1 MTDLEEPGTT
11 HTAIVTPSSVDA
23 SKASVTRRK
32 VLMAFA
38 ELADHPVT
46 LPVSMSPSDNTM
58 FRALDHQP
66 DHNALEQ
73 DILDWWEEHS
83 TFDKL
88 RQKNEN
94 GEPFSFI
101 DGPVTA
107 NKTLGVHTAW
117 GRTLKDVIQRYQA
130 ARGLDLRYQN
140 GFDCQGLW
148 IEVGVEKE
156 LGLNSKKEIE
166 EFGLEEFARRCREKV
181 AWSVGE
187 LRRGSRRLGMWM
199 DWDHDYLTFSDNNI
213 DYIWRFLAT
222 LHERGWLYLGH
233 RSTEWCPRCGTSIS
247 QHEITGQ
254 SGVYQEKV
262 DPSLFVRLPLL
273 DRPGESLVIWTT
285 TPWTL
290 PANVSAAVHPD
301 HDYGKRPNGD
311 WVAVQRYPDDEFTE
325 TKPGRELVGWRFKA
339 PFEDLEAGA
348 GVEHEVIPW
357 DDVTMEQGT
366 GVVHIAPGAGSED
379 FELAGIHDLPV
390 LTPVDGAGKF
400 YPGYGWL
407 AGMSTVEAQQPIIDA
422 LEEKGALVE
431 AGEYVHSYPH
441 CWRCD
446 TPLIFRVAD
455 DWYISVDEIRQPLK
469 DANSSVSWTPA
480 YMGKLMDDWL
490 NNMGDWNISRRRYY
504 GLPLPFYICECGELT
519 VIGSKAELEE
529 KATAGFDQ
537 LEELRRPW
545 IDRVTIRCDKCGN
558 EELSRVEEVGDVWL
572 DAGIVP
578 FSTLGWHSDEW
589 VKEGNANGA
598 ARGLTKADLPD
609 HAYWEKWFPAHWV
622 SEMREQV
629 RLWFYS
635 QLFMSVALV
644 GQSPFRSVLGY
655 EKMLAE
661 DGREMHGSW
670 GNLIGA
676 EEAFERMGADVM
688 RWMFCGHPP
697 DRNLLFGYD
706 GAHEVR
712 RRLLTLWN
720 SARFL
725 IDYGN
730 IEGFVPTYSD
740 LEGGLGTLELTT
752 TDRWLM
758 ARAGEV
764 IGDTANGFDRHRT
777 DEVIVSFEAYLDDL
791 SNWYIRRSRR
801 RFYDFDEAAFRTL
814 WVGLV
819 TALRIISPV
828 MPFLTEHLWS
838 NLVSGPIPEAPE
850 SVHLAGW
857 PDQPGEVDD
866 ELLAEMAAVR
876 RVVEAGRRARMEAN
890 IKLRQPL
897 RRVIIRGAD
906 LAARHAT
913 EIREELR
920 VKEISFDEET
930 TVEVTVKP
938 NFPVAGPRLGPK
950 IKDVAAALSRGEFEE
965 LDHGRVAV
973 AGETLSADEV
983 QRTEKVVLEDWVV
996 AHDGNVSVAI
1006 DPTLD
1011 AELILEG
1018 RALELIR
1025 ALNEQRKQEDLAL
1038 TDRIS
1043 LRLPPEHAD
1052 LVSTYEDWIASEVL
1066 ATSIEVD
1073 ENLDSP
1079 ALVRDN

>member
-1 MTDLEEPGTT
+1 MAPRSSN
-11 HTAIVTPSSVDA
+11 VFTP
-23 SKASVTRRK
+23 
-32 VLMAFA
+32 
-38 ELADHPVT
+38 LA
-46 LPVSMSPSDNTM
+46 N
-58 FRALDHQP
+58 QP
-66 DHNALEQ
+66 DHDALELA
-73 DILDWWEEHS
+73 ILDWWEESS
-83 TFDKL
+83 TFEKL
-88 RQKNEN
+88 RKKNA
-94 GEPFSFI
+94 GAEPFSFV

-117 GRTLKDVIQRYQA
+117 GRTLKDVIQRYHA
-130 ARGLDLRYQN
+130 STGRDLRYQN
-140 GFDCQGLW
+140 GWDCQGLW

-181 AWSVGE
+181 AWSVNE
-187 LRRGSRRLGMWM
+187 LRNGSRRLGMWM
-199 DWDHDYLTFSDNNI
+199 DWENDYLTFSDNNI
-213 DYIWRFLAT
+213 EYIWRFLAT
-222 LHERGWLYLGH
+222 LHQRGWLYLGH

-254 SGVYQEKV
+254 SGVYQEKA
-262 DPSLFVRLPLL
+262 DPSLSVRFPLL
-273 DRPGESLVIWTT
+273 DRPDEGLVIWTT

-301 HDYGKRPNGD
+301 YEYGKRANGD
-311 WVAVQRYPDDEFTE
+311 WVAVERFPDDHFDERS
-325 TKPGRELVGWRFKA
+325 PGSELVGWRYRA
-339 PFEDLEAGA
+339 PFDDLDAGKD
-348 GVEHEVIPW
+348 VEHRVIPW

-366 GVVHIAPGAGSED
+366 GVVHIAPGAGTED
-379 FELAGIHDLPV
+379 FELAGVHDLPV
-390 LTPVDGAGKF
+390 LTPVDGAGRF
-400 YPGYGWL
+400 YPEYGWL
-407 AGMSTVEAQQPIIDA
+407 AGLSTTEAKQPIIDD
-422 LEEKGALVE
+422 LVSKGLLVE
-431 AGEYVHSYPH
+431 AGEYIHSYPH

-455 DWYISVDEIRQPLK
+455 DWYISVDDIRQPLK
-469 DANSSVSWTPA
+469 DANAGVNWTPS

-504 GLPLPFYICECGELT
+504 GLPLPFYRCDCGELT
-519 VIGSKAELEE
+519 VIGSKSELKE

-545 IDRVTIRCDKCGN
+545 VDRVTIRCDACGN
-558 EELSRVEEVGDVWL
+558 EQLTRVEEVGDVWL

-578 FSTLGWHSDEW
+578 FSTLGWQNDEW
-589 VKEGNANGA
+589 VTGGNATGA
-598 ARGLTKADLPD
+598 ARGLTTADLPD
-609 HAYWEKWFPAHWV
+609 HAYWEKWFPADWV

-644 GQSPFRSVLGY
+644 GEAPFRTVLGY

-670 GNLIGA
+670 GNLISA
-676 EEAFERMGADVM
+676 EDAFTRMGADVM
-688 RWMFCGHPP
+688 RWMYCGHPP

-725 IDYGN
+725 VDYGN
-730 IEGFVPTYSD
+730 IEQFVPTYAD
-740 LEGGLGTLELTT
+740 LEGGLAGLDLTT
-752 TDRWLM
+752 TDRWLL
-758 ARAGEV
+758 ARAGQAVDE
-764 IGDTANGFDRHRT
+764 AARGFERLRT
-777 DEVIVSFEAYLDDL
+777 DEVITSFESYLDDL

-814 WVGLV
+814 WVGVV
-819 TALRIISPV
+819 TALRIVSPV

-838 NLVSGPIPEAPE
+838 NLVAGPCEDAPE

-857 PDQPGEVDD
+857 PQTPGPID
-866 ELLAEMAAVR
+866 ERLLGEMAAVR
-876 RVVEAGRRARMEAN
+876 QVVEAGRRARMEAN

-897 RRVIIRGAD
+897 RRVIVRGAD
-906 LAARHAT
+906 LAAAHAL
-913 EIREELR
+913 EISEELR
-920 VKEISFDEET
+920 VKEVSFDEDT

-950 IKDVAAALSRGEFEE
+950 IKEVAAALASGDYED
-965 LDHGRVAV
+965 LGDGRVAA
-973 AGETLSADEV
+973 AGETLGPEEV
-983 QRTEKVVLEDWVV
+983 QRTERVVLEGWVV

-1006 DPTLD
+1006 DPSLD
-1011 AELILEG
+1011 DELILEG

-1025 ALNEQRKQEDLAL
+1025 SLNEQRKQEDLAL
-1038 TDRIS
+1038 TDRITLS
-1043 LRLPPEHAD
+1043 LPREHAD
-1052 LVSTYEDWIASEVL
+1052 LLDVYRDWIADEVL
-1066 ATSIEVD
+1066 ATSISIDEGLEAPRMSVD
-1073 ENLDSP
+1073 S
-1079 ALVRDN
+1079 AA